1 MGRFLSSR
9 IIEFVSLL
17 FLLLVILLHIGQ
29 YAEFSGVATEQ
40 AWLTT
45 SDGVQLNARV
55 YQPTSLDTVPGIV
68 VCHGGAGSLQMMQR
82 GFSLEFAKR
91 GFLVVAI
98 DMRGHGD
105 SGGKFSFLNEK
116 DVMAGVDYLF
126 SISNL
131 DQGKVAVLGHSMGGA
146 AVFREGYSDPRVKSI
161 VAIAPA
167 LSPYSGMNLTSPRNL
182 LLAVGAKDNII
193 SESIVL
199 MLLNKTTG
207 GGEEV
212 DKLYGNFSE
221 GNARK
226 MIVSPRIGH
235 AGEVIDRYIVEESIA
250 WVEASL
256 DIEPTQS
263 ISISPW
269 LNIFLPLS
277 VIASLLS
284 VFPAIICVREL
295 GKLKRE
301 VQSPEKT
308 GLMGVGKLVIVYVG
322 AWGGS
327 VLSIYFRSLFGW
339 VPVVFADTL
348 VAYYVTAS
356 IILLLATIFFK
367 QTNRKLQLSLLDI
380 KTSVVLGV
388 SGFLVVFSAL
398 NVLFSWTFIDLLPT
412 TRELFLML
420 GLFFVFLPLTVLDVT
435 WLRNIQNKLSIK
447 PWKRTGVTVIL
458 YMSEKLLILAFVSFI
473 FRVFLWLTLTFLFIP
488 GLFTAWMLED
498 KESVIGGAIF
508 NAFFI
513 AWIVAVVFP
522 FGYFPYL

>member
-1 MGRFLSSR
+1 
-9 IIEFVSLL
+9 
-17 FLLLVILLHIGQ
+17 
-29 YAEFSGVATEQ
+29 
-40 AWLTT
+40 
-45 SDGVQLNARV
+45 
-55 YQPTSLDTVPGIV
+55 
-68 VCHGGAGSLQMMQR
+68 
-82 GFSLEFAKR
+82 
-91 GFLVVAI
+91 
-98 DMRGHGD
+98 
-105 SGGKFSFLNEK
+105 
-116 DVMAGVDYLF
+116 
-126 SISNL
+126 
-131 DQGKVAVLGHSMGGA
+131 
-146 AVFREGYSDPRVKSI
+146 
-161 VAIAPA
+161 
-167 LSPYSGMNLTSPRNL
+167 
-182 LLAVGAKDNII
+182 
-193 SESIVL
+193 
-199 MLLNKTTG
+199 
-207 GGEEV
+207 
-212 DKLYGNFSE
+212 
-221 GNARK
+221 
-226 MIVSPRIGH
+226 
-235 AGEVIDRYIVEESIA
+235 VEESIA

-327 VLSIYFRSLFGW
+327 ILSVLFRSLFGW

-356 IILLLATIFFK
+356 IILLLAIIVFK
-367 QTNRKLQLSLLDI
+367 RTNGKLQLSLLDI

-488 GLFTAWMLED
+488 GLFTAWMLEN

-513 AWIVAVVFP
+513 AWIVATVFP